1 MRLPAESWF
10 LIVAAVAITWLACR
24 WWYGRRLRSLQRQL
38 ARALAR
44 ADAPSEQGRREPIID
59 SAAGATADQPNAAS
73 DPLATPRTPVPD
85 ISDDYPSVPFLDTSP
100 STHEPSNPQKRT
112 RRPR

>member
-1 MRLPAESWF
+1 MRVEPWV
-10 LIVAAVAITWLACR
+10 LIVATVAITWLLCR
-24 WWYGRRLRSLQRQL
+24 WWYRRRLRALQRQL

-44 ADAPSEQGRREPIID
+44 ADAPVDDSRRDPITD
-59 SAAGATADQPNAAS
+59 SAAAAGADEPKVAS

-85 ISDDYPSVPFLDTSP
+85 VSDDYPSVPFLDTSP
-100 STHEPSNPQKRT
+100 STHEPSNAQKRT